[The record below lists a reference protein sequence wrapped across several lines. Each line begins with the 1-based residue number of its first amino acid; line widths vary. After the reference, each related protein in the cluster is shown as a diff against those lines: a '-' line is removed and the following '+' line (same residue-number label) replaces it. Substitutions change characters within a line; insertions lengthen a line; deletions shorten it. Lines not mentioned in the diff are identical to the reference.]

1 MDSVFNKNQDI
12 RNDVRQN
19 KFDWSH
25 DNNFTTELGRITPIF
40 CERVPPKSSI
50 RISPTYGLKFMPM
63 MFPIQTRMKAYL
75 SFYKVPLRTLW
86 TDYMDWISSANDPDS
101 NLDPPY
107 ITPSAATAFGRG
119 NIFGVSG
126 LSDYFSVPITSTP
139 KTVVP
144 INDYG
149 VDPNCYTFHSAAASG
164 FEPLNVGQ
172 TYTNGRLS
180 QVQPAPVGTA
190 SKFLGI
196 WIDRSGFAD
205 VADGTYEVTF
215 EVTFQGSPAT
225 VATAVQ
231 SLDSYAGG
239 GMILYSTAS
248 SSISACQMRDMA
260 WIKNWY
266 VEEIDSKNSKLHCV
280 FNTLTWVSRGKANSS
295 DALLLIVRADTAFV
309 NAYSGS
315 SQTLKFDKK
324 VTAHPVEG
332 GTLSQNSCP
341 YAMDSYDDGTRIRLS
356 AYPYRAYE
364 AIYNG
369 YIRNIRNNPFMLN
382 GKATYNRYVTNL
394 DGGADRTNYQ
404 LYYANW
410 ASDQFTTA
418 LPSPQQGQAPLVGL
432 TTYETHSVN
441 EQGHTF
447 TEIKTA
453 LVDEDGKKYGVEYES
468 NGESL
473 KGVKYTA
480 LDSNTPV
487 RPVSSLYDVVTS
499 GISIN
504 DFRNVNAYQ
513 RYLELN
519 QMRGFSYKDIIE
531 GRFDV
536 NVRYDALQLPE
547 YIGGFTRDISVNPV
561 TQTVETADS
570 GSYQGSL
577 GSQAGLAGCYGESD
591 ASISVFCDEESIV
604 MGLIWIV
611 PMPCYS
617 QVLPKHFLY
626 RERLDS
632 FQPEFDQIGYQPVT
646 YRELCPVE
654 AFNSGHSP
662 KLDTVFGYQRPWY
675 EYCQK
680 LDSVHGLFRTSLQNF
695 IMSRVFGAVPEL
707 GASFTVVDPEQVNNV
722 FSVTDTTDKIY
733 GQIHFDVTAKLPI
746 SRVVVPRLE

>member
-1 MDSVFNKNQDI
+1 MV
-12 RNDVRQN
+12 
-19 KFDWSH
+19 
-25 DNNFTTELGRITPIF
+25 
-40 CERVPPKSSI
+40 
-50 RISPTYGLKFMPM
+50 
-63 MFPIQTRMKAYL
+63 
-75 SFYKVPLRTLW
+75 
-86 TDYMDWISSANDPDS
+86 
-101 NLDPPY
+101 
-107 ITPSAATAFGRG
+107 
-119 NIFGVSG
+119 
-126 LSDYFSVPITSTP
+126 
-139 KTVVP
+139 
-144 INDYG
+144 
-149 VDPNCYTFHSAAASG
+149 G
-164 FEPLNVGQ
+164 F
-172 TYTNGRLS
+172 
-180 QVQPAPVGTA
+180 
-190 SKFLGI
+190 
-196 WIDRSGFAD
+196 
-205 VADGTYEVTF
+205 
-215 EVTFQGSPAT
+215 
-225 VATAVQ
+225 
-231 SLDSYAGG
+231 
-239 GMILYSTAS
+239 
-248 SSISACQMRDMA
+248 
-260 WIKNWY
+260 
-266 VEEIDSKNSKLHCV
+266 
-280 FNTLTWVSRGKANSS
+280 
-295 DALLLIVRADTAFV
+295 
-309 NAYSGS
+309 
-315 SQTLKFDKK
+315 
-324 VTAHPVEG
+324 
-332 GTLSQNSCP
+332 
-341 YAMDSYDDGTRIRLS
+341 DDGKRIRLS

-382 GKATYNRYVTNL
+382 GKSTYNRYVTNL
-394 DGGADRTNYQ
+394 DGGADKTDYQ

-432 TTYETHSVN
+432 TTYETRSLN
-441 EQGHTF
+441 EQGHEV

-453 LVDEDGKKYGVEYES
+453 LVDEDGKKFGVEYES
-468 NGESL
+468 NGEAL

-561 TQTVETADS
+561 TQTVETTET

-604 MGLIWIV
+604 MGLMWIV

-632 FQPEFDQIGYQPVT
+632 FQPEFDQIGFQPIT
-646 YRELCPVE
+646 YKELCPVE
-654 AFNSGHSP
+654 AFNGGSSS

-680 LDSVHGLFRTSLQNF
+680 LDTVHGLFRTSLQNF
-695 IMSRVFGAVPEL
+695 LMNRVFGAAPEL
-707 GASFTVVDPEQVNNV
+707 GASFTVVDPGQVNNV
-722 FSVTDTTDKIY
+722 FSVTETTDKIY
-733 GQIHFDVTAKLPI
+733 GQIHFDCTAKLPI

>member
-1 MDSVFNKNQDI
+1 MESVFNKNQDI
-12 RNDVRQN
+12 RNVVRQN

-101 NLDPPY
+101 ELDPPY
-107 ITPSAATAFGRG
+107 ITPPQTGSFDPKQ
-119 NIFGVSG
+119 IFGISG
-126 LSDYFSVPITSTP
+126 LSDYFGVPVSSVP

-144 INDYG
+144 ISDYEFDD
-149 VDPNCYTFHSAAASG
+149 VC
-164 FEPLNVGQ
+164 
-172 TYTNGRLS
+172 YTNGSSATAGGDLPNIGQLYMNYVVS
-180 QVQPAPVGTA
+180 NLQPEPLGTA
-190 SKFLGI
+190 DKFVGV
-196 WIDRSGFAD
+196 WISHSDFSVVDAG
-205 VADGTYEVTF
+205 VYSVTF
-215 EVTFQGSPAT
+215 EIVFKGSPAN
-225 VATAVQ
+225 VQAALQAYNSYGGTA
-231 SLDSYAGG
+231 
-239 GMILYSTAS
+239 MRLYSSQSTSFSVCTFKDYANGS
-248 SSISACQMRDMA
+248 DAYI
-260 WIKNWY
+260 
-266 VEEIDSKNSKLHCV
+266 EEIDSSTSALHVV
-280 FNTLTWVSRGKANSS
+280 FKDITWQSRGSAGSLDSLALFVRN
-295 DALLLIVRADTAFV
+295 DAAFV
-309 NAYSGS
+309 NAPTGS
-315 SQTLKFDKK
+315 SQTLKFAKTITAK
-324 VTAHPVEG
+324 PVTG
-332 GTLSQNSCP
+332 GSLTSVNCP
-341 YAMDSYDDGTRIRLS
+341 YAMDGFDDGTRIRLS

-382 GKATYNRYVTNL
+382 RKATYNRYVTNL
-394 DGGADRTNYQ
+394 NGGADTTAYQ

-432 TTYETHSVN
+432 TTYETSSLN
-441 EQGHTF
+441 EQGHEV

-480 LDSNTPV
+480 LDASTPV

-561 TQTVETADS
+561 TQTVETTTD

-577 GSQAGLAGCYGESD
+577 GSQSGLAGCYGQSD
-591 ASISVFCDEESIV
+591 ASISVFCDEESII
-604 MGLIWIV
+604 MGLMWIV

-632 FQPEFDQIGYQPVT
+632 FQPEFDQIGFQPIT
-646 YRELCPVE
+646 YKELCPVE
-654 AFNSGHSP
+654 AFNGGQSS

-680 LDSVHGLFRTSLQNF
+680 LDTVHGLFRTSLQNF
-695 IMSRVFGAVPEL
+695 IMNRVFGAAPEL
-707 GASFTVVDPEQVNNV
+707 GSSFTVVDPEQVNNV
-722 FSVTDTTDKIY
+722 FSVTEATDKIY
-733 GQIHFDVTAKLPI
+733 GQVHFDCTAKLPI
-746 SRVVVPRLE
+746 SRVVIPRLE